1 MRVAPIAFIVPPDG
15 YNFGV
20 CGGRDV
26 RRFGDMAKADIKDP
40 IYFGAEAAQAAA
52 ESFLRHWRSL
62 PMTGL
67 MPHLRAY
74 LDHPL
79 PALQPN
85 VAIVDVL
92 PEGGFRARL
101 VGTGRVKLYERDLT
115 NQDPSQMFSD
125 EALPVMAMLAR
136 KAVTHPC
143 GNRGSQT
150 ILTSADRVLQG
161 KIMTLPL
168 AVDNP
173 DARCFV
179 HFQHLAEPLDFDET
193 AVEILRIVEY
203 QWIDLGAG
211 VPD

>member
-1 MRVAPIAFIVPPDG
+1 
-15 YNFGV
+15 
-20 CGGRDV
+20 
-26 RRFGDMAKADIKDP
+26 MAKADLQQPMDR
-40 IYFGAEAAQAAA
+40 GATEARAAA
-52 ESFLRHWRSL
+52 DSFLSHWRSL
-62 PMTGL
+62 PMNGL

-101 VGTGRVKLYERDLT
+101 VGTGRVKLYQRDLT
-115 NQDPSQMFSD
+115 NQDPIAAFSD
-125 EALPVMAMLAR
+125 EAKPVIAMLA
-136 KAVTHPC
+136 KATVSHPC

-150 ILTSADRVLQG
+150 ILTSSGRTRLGLTMA
-161 KIMTLPL
+161 LPL
-168 AVDNP
+168 AVDDPNM
-173 DARCFV
+173 RCFV

-193 AVEILRIVEY
+193 AVKIARIVEHV
-203 QWIDLGAG
+203 WIDLGAG